1 MRNMKECEEKMP
13 MKRGKKKMMPKRKM
27 KGRGKGR

>member
-1 MRNMKECEEKMP
+1 MRNMKECDEKMP
-13 MKRGKKKMMPKRKM
+13 MKRGKNKMMKRKM